1 MRIAMQAS
9 LGRFS
14 NVTLYAVR
22 RVRAAAQYFKDDPD
36 RFVVCS
42 VAVLGVAV
50 FVVF

>member
-9 LGRFS
+9 LGRVS
-14 NVTLYAVR
+14 NVIQFALCR
-22 RVRAAAQYFKDDPD
+22 LRATVQYFKDDPD

-50 FVVF
+50 VVVF